1 MKTGLIAAAAAVA
14 AASLCAQSV
23 ITARAGLI
31 HYIEGAV
38 FVDGQT
44 LELRAPEFKE
54 TALNQLLQTGEGRA
68 EVLLSPGSVLR
79 LGSHSAMRMLAN
91 RLEETRIA
99 LLNGRALIEID
110 QLLEDAYLGITIRG
124 HQVRMLKRGLY
135 HFDADAGQLRVYDGK
150 AQLSGDGKIL
160 NLTRGRSIR
169 FDQAPVIAKFKTK
182 ERDDLYLWSQQRSLA
197 MLLDNYAAARSLD
210 PKIKLPG
217 NSWYYVSRTGMYT
230 FLPSRGTVS
239 SPFGW
244 TWYSPHTIWI
254 VYAPRPTYAGF
265 DSDNAGG
272 QGPVWQG
279 ISSAGGNAASEA
291 APEPGVA
298 IRAAPA
304 ESAPAAP
311 TEGRGR

>member
-1 MKTGLIAAAAAVA
+1 MKIGLVAGAGAMAAAA
-14 AASLCAQSV
+14 LCAQSV
-23 ITARAGLI
+23 VTARAGLI
-31 HYIEGAV
+31 HYIEGTV
-38 FVDGQT
+38 ILDGQR
-44 LELRAPEFKE
+44 LELRASEFKE
-54 TALNQLLQTGEGRA
+54 AGLNQLLHTGDGRA

-110 QLLEDAYLGITIRG
+110 QLLENAYVGITIRG
-124 HQVRMLKRGLY
+124 HQVRLLKRGLY
-135 HFDADAGQLRVYDGK
+135 HFNADTGEFRVYDGK
-150 AQLSGDGKIL
+150 AQLTSDGKIL
-160 NLTRGRSIR
+160 NLTRGRR
-169 FDQAPVIAKFKTK
+169 MVFDKAPVIAKFKTK

-197 MLLDNYAAARSLD
+197 MLLDNYSAARSLD
-210 PKIKLPG
+210 PKIKLSG

-244 TWYSPHTIWI
+244 TWYSPRTIWI
-254 VYAPRPTYAGF
+254 VYAPRAYSGY
-265 DSDNAGG
+265 DSGG
-272 QGPVWQG
+272 ESSTWRG
-279 ISSAGGNAASEA
+279 ISSVGGNAAAEA
-291 APEPGVA
+291 APEAGVA
-298 IRAAPA
+298 IRSAPV